1 MTTKA
6 LWIFIILLFVL
17 VFVSQMAT
25 KKEGFSMDMG
35 ASFNVFSKM
44 SDFSTSYQYTTR
56 ITDDIYY
63 NYMNG
68 IFLQV
73 PFTKAA
79 TEDPKIT
86 GRINAI
92 KRNGT
97 TLSYTVDN
105 VTKEVSDVLKSVTL
119 EKLSDPTTV
128 QINSFDKKEQVV
140 AISYG
145 LRTYI
150 MLMTGMSSQGYTIS
164 RLMIYDNQKADS
176 DTTTSWTISGLQPTW
191 TDPDAADTDK
201 ASNEKE
207 IKEELYDNSNKL
219 VYRIK
224 KNILYDKTN
233 GNLLII
239 KPAVAANTTSTPPV
253 TASPKTVQVYKRN
266 YGQTGVIGT
275 SDTPS
280 YSYTT
285 AAPISGHTEASGI
298 TGLKDT
304 ASIAIVV
311 REPDTKRT
319 VVYWSRNLDTV
330 IFVLNDIYD
339 ATTGSVDIAHALA
352 VYSPSGNTKNTDTS
366 SGSTDEDTSDDDN
379 DNKKKKRHKDDD
391 KALEDEYMKWSNYM
405 LKTQVV
411 PPVCP
416 SCPACPANHSGVCT
430 SCGGQGGSGA
440 QSTSG
445 SSLAFSNT
453 GTSQP
458 GASQS
463 GTSQQQGTSQQGA
476 SSGGVT
482 GPSGAIA
489 SVGQSA
495 GSAVSNVAGT
505 VGGVAGTV
513 GGVANTA
520 IGTAGNIVSGTV
532 GTAGNLVSGTIGT
545 AADLL
550 YSAGSGLGNM
560 LSGSNDGVTRV
571 GYQQSYA
578 RAGTGYNRN
587 NTGYPPATS
596 QMDAYSYNGA
606 LQSKGANYRPVTA
619 DFSAFRR

>member
-6 LWIFIILLFVL
+6 LWIFIILLMVL
-17 VFVSQMAT
+17 VFVSQIAT

-35 ASFNVFSKM
+35 ANFNVFSKL

-68 IFLQV
+68 IFFLV

-79 TEDPKIT
+79 NEDPKIT

-145 LRTYI
+145 LHTYI

-176 DTTTSWTISGLQPTW
+176 DTTTSWSISGLQSTW

-224 KNILYDKTN
+224 KNILYDKIN
-233 GNLLII
+233 GNLLIV
-239 KPAVAANTTSTPPV
+239 KPAIAANASATPP
-253 TASPKTVQVYKRN
+253 TAASPKTVQVYKRN
-266 YGQTGVIGT
+266 FGQSGVIGA

-319 VVYWSRNLDTV
+319 VIYWSRNLDTV
-330 IFVLNDIYD
+330 IFVLNDVYD
-339 ATTGSVDIAHALA
+339 ATTGSVDVAHALA

-366 SGSTDEDTSDDDN
+366 SGSTEEGKSDD
-379 DNKKKKRHKDDD
+379 KKDDKKHDDKDD

-416 SCPACPANHSGVCT
+416 SCPSCPANQSGVCT
-430 SCGGQGGSGA
+430 SCGGQGGSGS
-440 QSTSG
+440 QSTAG

-453 GTSQP
+453 G
-458 GASQS
+458 ASQQGTTQS
-463 GTSQQQGTSQQGA
+463 GASQQQGTSSG
-476 SSGGVT
+476 GGVT
-482 GPSGAIA
+482 GPSSAIA

-505 VGGVAGTV
+505 VGNVAGTV

-532 GTAGNLVSGTIGT
+532 GTASNLVSGTIGT

-560 LSGSNDGVTRV
+560 LSGSNDGLTRV

-596 QMDAYSYNGA
+596 QYDAYSYNGA